1 VSSLYTITG
10 RLGQEPK
17 LSITDSGTSVTRFSV
32 AVEHRRQKNGEW
44 TSETVWHDVV
54 CFGDLAEHVAE
65 SLDRGVE
72 VIVTGRIEEPRT
84 YEKKDGGT
92 GVSLPMV
99 ASEVAVSLR
108 WATVQIFTAQKKAK
122 TEEAF

>member
-1 VSSLYTITG
+1 VSSQYTIVG
-10 RLGQEPK
+10 RLGQEPR
-17 LSITDSGTSVTRFSV
+17 LSISDAGHSVTRFSV
-32 AVEHRRQKNGEW
+32 AVEHRRQRNGEW

-72 VIVTGRIEEPRT
+72 VIVTGRCEEPRT
-84 YEKKDGGT
+84 YEKKDGST
-92 GVSLPMV
+92 GVSLPVV

-108 WATVQIFTAQKKAK
+108 WATVNVIPAERKSKA
-122 TEEAF
+122 EEAF